1 MSIYQDLLILY
12 KLVFHFKLNRLENTK
27 TYVET
32 HLSELE
38 TLAEIYGRKNDLETG
53 STSVGKTLFF
63 QGSGF
68 NQSTHNYTTTLDL
81 GQINVVP
88 GSKIAFF
95 ISGRYFKPES
105 VRFYMGDFSC
115 PPFTLNRD
123 YIKIPGEPKY
133 RRYKYSFPKDIKHDK
148 LNALKLENAKINVK
162 NKYTIFGGKDS
173 VSILSDASKKI
184 VKKKEKES
192 ISSINRLG
200 KIEFYIVGGS
210 YADFEFSKKPLSQN
224 FSGNSVQKMTS
235 HKKIVI
241 EYEGP
246 FSFNFVTDGEFYATK
261 KRGTVKNEQLFYP
274 SNDGI
279 NDFLIEEYVQN
290 DYKSYKLNAVIN
302 QTNEY
307 EPLINMVA
315 VKELSGEESAYD

>member
-1 MSIYQDLLILY
+1 MSIYQDLFILY
-12 KLVFHFKLNRLENTK
+12 KLVFHFKLNRLEDTR

-38 TLAEIYGRKNDLETG
+38 TLAEIYQRKNDLETG
-53 STSVGKTLFF
+53 STSIGKTLFF

-81 GQINVVP
+81 GQLKVVP

-105 VRFYMGDFSC
+105 VRFYLGDFSC
-115 PPFTLNRD
+115 TPFTFNRD

-133 RRYKYSFPKDIKHDK
+133 RRYKCSFPKDITHNN
-148 LNALKLENAKINVK
+148 LNALKPENAKVNAK
-162 NKYTIFGGKDS
+162 NRYTIFGGKDS
-173 VSILSDASKKI
+173 VSILSGASKKI
-184 VKKKEKES
+184 VKKAEKES
-192 ISSINRLG
+192 VSSNNRLG
-200 KIEFYIVGGS
+200 KIEFYIIGGS

-224 FSGNSVQKMTS
+224 FSGHSVQKMTS

-241 EYEGP
+241 EYKGP

-261 KRGTVKNEQLFYP
+261 KRGIIKNEQLFYP
-274 SNDGI
+274 SNDGV
-279 NDFLIEEYVQN
+279 NDFLIEEYIQN

-307 EPLINMVA
+307 EPLINMIA
-315 VKELSGEESAYD
+315 VKELSSEETTYD